1 MSLGYCL
8 DVWYCVG
15 KGERVDACT
24 CRALHVII
32 DFFEW
37 IMVLANSD
45 SIMADFGFLFQL
57 VS

>member
-1 MSLGYCL
+1 M

-45 SIMADFGFLFQL
+45 FIMADFGFLFQL